1 MKKTISYCIWLSAG
15 AYWLTNGGECSMH
28 ATLMMLV
35 GIIAGFLVL
44 CLPDGLEGLDGM
56 NDLSDRNKK

>member
-1 MKKTISYCIWLSAG
+1 MNTLSYCIWAATA
-15 AYWLTNGGECSMH
+15 AYFCMNGG
-28 ATLMMLV
+28 LMNSDTILLTLV

-56 NDLSDRNKK
+56 SDTNNYEK